1 MHPWVH
7 LGPLPIS
14 RSTERKHP
22 YLLCSSLPLWSSQ
35 LHESICFRVRTT
47 QVADLSLHL
56 GEGKN
61 ITGVAFYFSFWTPS
75 KFKFKIS
82 KLAISPGGWRKI
94 INNEVSI
101 RPQRHAAKFSVL
113 PTSSLFLLLF
123 EPTLVDF
130 CLITCH
136 ILTEI
141 ALFKVSRNLYPASS
155 QPSSDLTSLQDLA
168 QWVTL
173 TFLKCSS
180 HLTSGTQQSLS
191 FLYASLAVFS

>member
-1 MHPWVH
+1 M
-7 LGPLPIS
+7 
-14 RSTERKHP
+14 ERKHP

-35 LHESICFRVRTT
+35 LHENICFRVRTT
-47 QVADLSLHL
+47 QVADLSLHQVRGRISQGL
-56 GEGKN
+56 HFTSHSEHHQN
-61 ITGVAFYFSFWTPS
+61 SNQTLSFYPPQ
-75 KFKFKIS
+75 KQ
-82 KLAISPGGWRKI
+82 I
-94 INNEVSI
+94 INHEVSI
-101 RPQRHAAKFSVL
+101 RPQKHAAEFSVL
-113 PTSSLFLLLF
+113 PTSSLFLVLF

-136 ILTEI
+136 VLTEI
-141 ALFKVSRNLYPASS
+141 ALFKVSMNLYPASS

-191 FLYASLAVFS
+191 FLYTSLAVFS

>member
-14 RSTERKHP
+14 RSMERKHL

-35 LHESICFRVRTT
+35 LHENICFGVRTT
-47 QVADLSLHL
+47 QVAGLSLYL

-61 ITGVAFYFSFWTPS
+61 ITGATFYFLFWTPS

-82 KLAISPGGWRKI
+82 KLAISPGGWRRLLTVK
-94 INNEVSI
+94 
-101 RPQRHAAKFSVL
+101 
-113 PTSSLFLLLF
+113 FLLGHRGKLHNF
-123 EPTLVDF
+123 LYSSPPLSSWSFLNKTLVDF
-130 CLITCH
+130 CLITWH
-136 ILTEI
+136 VLTEI

-155 QPSSDLTSLQDLA
+155 WPPSDLTSLQDLA

-173 TFLKCSS
+173 TYLKWSS
-180 HLTSGTQQSLS
+180 HLTSGTQQSLG
-191 FLYASLAVFS
+191 FLFTSLAVFS